1 MKKRILLTVVVT
13 LSLSI
18 LACSFQLI
26 PPSQPEPTPFPATVL
41 PVSAPIIEETGSG
54 PIITGETS
62 ITSSNLTGLYER
74 VNPGV
79 VTIWVFEELDAPH
92 EVTIPRG
99 QGSGFV
105 IDRDGH
111 IITNLHVIAGA
122 SAIEVDFTSGMK
134 VWAELVGVDSDS
146 DLAVLKVHVPEADLV
161 PLPLGDSDEIKVGEF
176 VAAIGNPFG
185 LQGTMTVGI
194 VSAIGRSLESEH
206 LTPEGIRFS
215 AGDLIQTDAAINPG
229 NSGGPLL
236 NFSGQVI
243 GINRAIHTE
252 TFTVDGSAA
261 SSGVGFAIPV
271 NILRRVAPA
280 IIQGGHF
287 DYPYL
292 GISSLNDQLWNLKII
307 EALGFGTNVF
317 GAYITEVVPGG
328 PADAAGLRGG
338 SEETSIPGLLAGG
351 DLLIAIDGQIIRQ
364 FDDMLSYLFK
374 HTEVGQDVVLTVIRD
389 NKEINITL
397 TIGARP

>member
-1 MKKRILLTVVVT
+1 MKTRILLTVAVT

-18 LACSFQLI
+18 LACSFQLVS
-26 PPSQPEPTPFPATVL
+26 PLQPEPTPLPVTELPVAAPMEESTTATVTDIGT
-41 PVSAPIIEETGSG
+41 PIIGSD
-54 PIITGETS
+54 
-62 ITSSNLTGLYER
+62 LTGLYER

-79 VTIWVFEELDAPH
+79 VTIWVFDEFDAPH
-92 EVTIPRG
+92 EITIPGG

-105 IDRDGH
+105 IDREGH
-111 IITNLHVIAGA
+111 IVTNQHVIAGA
-122 SAIEVDFTSGMK
+122 NAIEVDFTSGMK
-134 VWAELVGVDSDS
+134 AWAELVGVDPDS
-146 DLAVLKVHVPEADLV
+146 DLAVLKVDVPETSLT
-161 PLPLGDSDEIKVGEF
+161 PLPLGDSDEVTVGEF

-185 LQGTMTVGI
+185 LRGTMTVGI

-206 LTPEGIRFS
+206 ETPEGIRFS

-236 NFSGQVI
+236 NLSGQVI

-261 SSGVGFAIPV
+261 NSGVGFAIPV
-271 NILRRVAPA
+271 NILRRVVPA
-280 IIQGGHF
+280 IIQSGHY

-292 GISSLNDQLWNLKII
+292 GVTSLNDQLWNLRVI
-307 EALGFGTNVF
+307 EALGLDTNMF
-317 GAYITEVVPGG
+317 GAYITEVAPGG

-338 SEETSIPGLLAGG
+338 SEKTSIPGLLAGG
-351 DLLIAIDGQIIRQ
+351 DLLIAIDGQPIRQ

-374 HTEVGQDVVLTVIRD
+374 HTEVGQDVLLTVIRD
-389 NKEINITL
+389 NKEISVTL

>member
-1 MKKRILLTVVVT
+1 MKTRILLIVAVT

-26 PPSQPEPTPFPATVL
+26 PPLQPEPTPRPATLL
-41 PVSAPIIEETGSG
+41 PVAAPLESAAADPVLDIG
-54 PIITGETS
+54 TS
-62 ITSSNLTGLYER
+62 IIGSDLTGLYER

-79 VTIWVFEELDAPH
+79 VTIWVFEELGAPH

-105 IDRDGH
+105 IDLEGH
-111 IITNLHVIAGA
+111 IITNQHVIAGA
-122 SAIEVDFTSGMK
+122 DAIEVDFTSGMK
-134 VWAELVGVDSDS
+134 AWAELVGVDPDS
-146 DLAVLKVHVPEADLV
+146 DLAVLRVDVPIVDLI
-161 PLPLGDSDEIKVGEF
+161 PLPLGDSDEIKVGDF

-185 LQGTMTVGI
+185 LRGTMTVGI
-194 VSAIGRSLESEH
+194 VSAIGRSLDSEH

-261 SSGVGFAIPV
+261 NSGVGFAIPV

-280 IIQGGHF
+280 IIEGGHY

-292 GISSLNDQLWNLKII
+292 GVSSLNDQLWNLRTI

-317 GAYITEVVPGG
+317 GAYITEVVRGG

-338 SEETSIPGLLAGG
+338 DTETSIPGLLAGG

-374 HTEVGQDVVLTVIRD
+374 HTEVGQDVELTVIRD
-389 NKEINITL
+389 NKEMNITL

>member
-1 MKKRILLTVVVT
+1 MKKRIFLDVGVT

-26 PPSQPEPTPFPATVL
+26 PPLQLEPTPL
-41 PVSAPIIEETGSG
+41 PVTAIPISSPFEEAVPEPVIASG
-54 PIITGETS
+54 TS
-62 ITSSNLTGLYER
+62 ITGGDLTRLYEQ

-79 VTIWVFEELDAPH
+79 VTIWVFDESDAPD
-92 EVTIPRG
+92 EVALPIG

-105 IDRDGH
+105 IDRQGH
-111 IITNLHVIAGA
+111 IITNQHVVAGA
-122 SAIEVDFTSGMK
+122 AAIEVDFTSGMK
-134 VWAELVGVDSDS
+134 SWAELIGVDLDS
-146 DLAVLKVHVPEADLV
+146 DLAVLKVDVPDVNLA
-161 PLPLGDSDEIKVGEF
+161 PLPMGDSDEIKVGEF
-176 VAAIGNPFG
+176 VVAIGNPFG
-185 LQGTMTVGI
+185 LRGTMTVGI

-236 NFSGQVI
+236 NLNGQVI
-243 GINRAIHTE
+243 GINRAIQTE
-252 TFTVDGSAA
+252 TFTVEGSA
-261 SSGVGFAIPV
+261 SNSGVGFAIPV
-271 NILRRVAPA
+271 NILRSVAPA
-280 IIQGGHF
+280 IIRDGHY

-292 GISSLNDQLWNLKII
+292 GISSLNDRLWNLKVI
-307 EALGFGTNVF
+307 ETLGFGTNVF
-317 GAYITEVVPGG
+317 GAYITEVVAGG

-338 SEETSIPGLLAGG
+338 STETSIPGLFAGG

-364 FDDMLSYLFK
+364 FDDMLSYLFS
-374 HTEVGQDVVLTVIRD
+374 HTEVGQDVELTVIRD
-389 NKEINITL
+389 NKEISITL

>member
-1 MKKRILLTVVVT
+1 MKTRILLTVAVT
-13 LSLSI
+13 MSLSI

-26 PPSQPEPTPFPATVL
+26 PPLQPEPTPLPAPLL
-41 PVSAPIIEETGSG
+41 PVAAPLEGVATEPVIAGG
-54 PIITGETS
+54 TS
-62 ITSSNLTGLYER
+62 ITGGDLIGLYER

-79 VTIWVFEELDAPH
+79 VTIWVFEEIDAPH

-105 IDRDGH
+105 IDREGH
-111 IITNLHVIAGA
+111 IITNQHVVAGA
-122 SAIEVDFTSGMK
+122 DAIEVDFTSGMK
-134 VWAELVGVDSDS
+134 VWAELVGVDPDS
-146 DLAVLKVHVPEADLV
+146 DLAVLKVDVPETYLF
-161 PLPLGDSDEIKVGEF
+161 PLPLGDSDEVKVGEF
-176 VAAIGNPFG
+176 VVAIGNPFG
-185 LQGTMTVGI
+185 LRGTMTVGI

-236 NFSGQVI
+236 NLSGQVI

-261 SSGVGFAIPV
+261 NSGVGFSIPV

-280 IIQGGHF
+280 IIQGGHY

-292 GISSLNDQLWNLKII
+292 GISSLNDQLWNLKVI
-307 EALGFGTNVF
+307 EALGFGSNVF

-328 PADAAGLRGG
+328 PANAAGLRGG
-338 SEETSIPGLLAGG
+338 SKETSIPGLLAGG

-374 HTEVGQDVVLTVIRD
+374 HTEVGQDVELTVIRD
-389 NKEINITL
+389 NKEMNITL

>member
-1 MKKRILLTVVVT
+1 MKTRILLTVAVT
-13 LSLSI
+13 MSLSI

-26 PPSQPEPTPFPATVL
+26 PPLQPEPTPLPAPLL
-41 PVSAPIIEETGSG
+41 PVAAPLEGAATEPVIAGG
-54 PIITGETS
+54 TS
-62 ITSSNLTGLYER
+62 ITGGDLIGLYER

-79 VTIWVFEELDAPH
+79 VTIWVFEEIDAPH

-105 IDRDGH
+105 IDREGH
-111 IITNLHVIAGA
+111 IITNQHVVAGA
-122 SAIEVDFTSGMK
+122 DAIEVDFTSGMK
-134 VWAELVGVDSDS
+134 VWAELVGVDPDS
-146 DLAVLKVHVPEADLV
+146 DLAVLKVDVPETYLF
-161 PLPLGDSDEIKVGEF
+161 PLPLGDSDEVKVGEF
-176 VAAIGNPFG
+176 VVAIGNPFG
-185 LQGTMTVGI
+185 LRGTMTVGI

-236 NFSGQVI
+236 NLSGQVI

-261 SSGVGFAIPV
+261 NSGVGFSIPV

-280 IIQGGHF
+280 IIQGGHY

-292 GISSLNDQLWNLKII
+292 GISSLNDQLWNLKVI
-307 EALGFGTNVF
+307 EALGFGSNVF

-328 PADAAGLRGG
+328 PANAAGLRGG
-338 SEETSIPGLLAGG
+338 SKETSIPGLLAGG

-374 HTEVGQDVVLTVIRD
+374 HTEVGQDVELTVIRD
-389 NKEINITL
+389 NKEMNITL

>member
-1 MKKRILLTVVVT
+1 MKTRILVTVAVA

-26 PPSQPEPTPFPATVL
+26 PPLQPKPTPISATSL
-41 PVSAPIIEETGSG
+41 PVAAPLEGAATEPVIAGG
-54 PIITGETS
+54 TS
-62 ITSSNLTGLYER
+62 ITSGDLTGLYER

-79 VTIWVFEELDAPH
+79 VTILVFGEIEAPH
-92 EVTIPRG
+92 EVSIPRG

-105 IDRDGH
+105 IDREGH
-111 IITNLHVIAGA
+111 IITNQHVIAGA
-122 SAIEVDFTSGMK
+122 NSIEVDFTSGMK
-134 VWAELVGVDSDS
+134 VWAELVGVDPDS
-146 DLAVLKVHVPEADLV
+146 DLAILKVDVPEADLA
-161 PLPLGDSDEIKVGEF
+161 PIPLGDSDEIKVGEF

-206 LTPEGIRFS
+206 LTPEGVRFS

-236 NFSGQVI
+236 NLSGQVI

-261 SSGVGFAIPV
+261 NSGVGFAIPV
-271 NILRRVAPA
+271 NILRRVAPS
-280 IIQGGHF
+280 IIGDGHYY

-292 GISSLNDQLWNLKII
+292 GVSSLNDQLWNLKVI

-328 PADAAGLRGG
+328 PADAAGLRAG
-338 SEETSIPGLLAGG
+338 SQETSIPGLLAGG

-374 HTEVGQDVVLTVIRD
+374 HTEAGQDVVLTLIRD
-389 NKEINITL
+389 NEEMNVTL

>member
-1 MKKRILLTVVVT
+1 MKKRILLAVVVT
-13 LSLSI
+13 ISLSI

-26 PPSQPEPTPFPATVL
+26 PPFQPEPTPLPAPVL
-41 PVSAPIIEETGSG
+41 PVASPIEESISEPFIDGG
-54 PIITGETS
+54 TS
-62 ITSSNLTGLYER
+62 ITGGDLTGLYER

-105 IDRDGH
+105 IDREGH
-111 IITNLHVIAGA
+111 IITNQHVIAGA

-134 VWAELVGVDSDS
+134 VWAELVGVDPDS
-146 DLAVLKVHVPEADLV
+146 DLAVLKVDVAEAELI
-161 PLPLGDSDEIKVGEF
+161 PLPLGDSDEISVGEF

-185 LQGTMTVGI
+185 LRGTMTVGI

-236 NFSGQVI
+236 NLSGQVI
-243 GINRAIHTE
+243 GINRAIQTE

-280 IIQGGHF
+280 IIQGGHY

-292 GISSLNDQLWNLKII
+292 GVSSLNDQLWNLKII

-338 SEETSIPGLLAGG
+338 SEETSLPGLLAGG

-364 FDDMLSYLFK
+364 FDDMLTYLFK

-389 NKEINITL
+389 NKEMNITL

>member
-1 MKKRILLTVVVT
+1 MKARILLTVAVT

-18 LACSFQLI
+18 LACNFQLI
-26 PPSQPEPTPFPATVL
+26 PPLQPEPTRLPAPLL
-41 PVSAPIIEETGSG
+41 PVAAPLEGAATDPVIDIG
-54 PIITGETS
+54 TS
-62 ITSSNLTGLYER
+62 IIGSDLTGLYER

-79 VTIWVFEELDAPH
+79 VTIWVFEEFDAPH
-92 EVTIPRG
+92 EVMIPRG

-105 IDRDGH
+105 IDREGH
-111 IITNLHVIAGA
+111 IITNQHVIAGA
-122 SAIEVDFTSGMK
+122 DAIEVDFTSGMK
-134 VWAELVGVDSDS
+134 VWAELVGVDPDS
-146 DLAVLKVHVPEADLV
+146 DLAVLKVDVPMVDLI
-161 PLPLGDSDEIKVGEF
+161 PLPLGDSDDVKVGEF
-176 VAAIGNPFG
+176 VVAIGNPFG
-185 LQGTMTVGI
+185 LRGTMTVGI
-194 VSAIGRSLESEH
+194 VSAIGRSLDSEH

-236 NFSGQVI
+236 NISGQVI
-243 GINRAIHTE
+243 GINRAIQTE

-261 SSGVGFAIPV
+261 NSGVGFAIPV

-280 IIQGGHF
+280 IIQGGHY

-307 EALGFGTNVF
+307 EALGFGTNVY

-338 SEETSIPGLLAGG
+338 SKETSIPGLLAGG
-351 DLLIAIDGQIIRQ
+351 DLLIAINGQIIRQ

-374 HTEVGQDVVLTVIRD
+374 HTEVGQDVELTVIRD
-389 NKEINITL
+389 NKEMNIML

>member
-1 MKKRILLTVVVT
+1 MKTRILLTVAVT
-13 LSLSI
+13 MSLSI
-18 LACSFQLI
+18 LACSSQLI
-26 PPSQPEPTPFPATVL
+26 PPLQPEPTPLPAPLL
-41 PVSAPIIEETGSG
+41 PVAAPLEGAATEPVIAGG
-54 PIITGETS
+54 TS
-62 ITSSNLTGLYER
+62 ITDGDLTGLYER

-79 VTIWVFEELDAPH
+79 VTIWVFEEIDAPH

-105 IDRDGH
+105 IDREGH
-111 IITNLHVIAGA
+111 IITNQHVIAGA
-122 SAIEVDFTSGMK
+122 DAIEVDFTSGMK
-134 VWAELVGVDSDS
+134 VWAELVGVDPDS
-146 DLAVLKVHVPEADLV
+146 DLAVLKVDVPEAYLF
-161 PLPLGDSDEIKVGEF
+161 PLPLGDSDEVKVGEF

-185 LQGTMTVGI
+185 LRGTMTVGI

-236 NFSGQVI
+236 NLSGQVI

-261 SSGVGFAIPV
+261 NSGVGFSIPV

-280 IIQGGHF
+280 IIQGGHY

-292 GISSLNDQLWNLKII
+292 GISSLNDQLWNLKVI
-307 EALGFGTNVF
+307 EALGFGSNVF

-328 PADAAGLRGG
+328 PANAAGLRGG
-338 SEETSIPGLLAGG
+338 SKETSIPGLLAGG

-374 HTEVGQDVVLTVIRD
+374 HTEVGQDVELTVIRD
-389 NKEINITL
+389 NKEMNITL

>member
-1 MKKRILLTVVVT
+1 MKTRILLTIAVT
-13 LSLSI
+13 ISLSI

-26 PPSQPEPTPFPATVL
+26 PPLLPKPTLLPATLL
-41 PVSAPIIEETGSG
+41 PVAAPLEGAATEPVIAGG
-54 PIITGETS
+54 TS
-62 ITSSNLTGLYER
+62 ITNGDLTGLYER

-79 VTIWVFEELDAPH
+79 VTIWVFEEFDSPH
-92 EVTIPRG
+92 EVTIPSG

-105 IDRDGH
+105 IDREGH
-111 IITNLHVIAGA
+111 IITNQHVIAGA
-122 SAIEVDFTSGMK
+122 DAIEVDFTSGMK
-134 VWAELVGVDSDS
+134 VWAELVGVDPDS
-146 DLAVLKVHVPEADLV
+146 DLAVLKVDVLEADLI
-161 PLPLGDSDEIKVGEF
+161 PLPLGDSDEVKVGEF
-176 VAAIGNPFG
+176 VVAIGNPFG
-185 LQGTMTVGI
+185 LRGTMTVGI

-236 NFSGQVI
+236 NLSGQVI

-261 SSGVGFAIPV
+261 NSGVGFSIPV
-271 NILRRVAPA
+271 NILRRVAPV
-280 IIQGGHF
+280 IIAGGHY

-307 EALGFGTNVF
+307 EALGFGSNVF

-338 SEETSIPGLLAGG
+338 NKETSIPGLLAGG
-351 DLLIAIDGQIIRQ
+351 DLLIAIDGRIIRQ

-374 HTEVGQDVVLTVIRD
+374 HTEVGQDVELTVIRD

>member
-1 MKKRILLTVVVT
+1 MKTRILLTVAVT

-26 PPSQPEPTPFPATVL
+26 PPLQPEPTPRPATVL
-41 PVSAPIIEETGSG
+41 PVAAPLEGAAPDPIIDIG
-54 PIITGETS
+54 TS
-62 ITSSNLTGLYER
+62 IISSDLTGLYER

-79 VTIWVFEELDAPH
+79 VTIWVFEEFDAPH

-105 IDRDGH
+105 IDHEGH
-111 IITNLHVIAGA
+111 IITNQHVIAGA
-122 SAIEVDFTSGMK
+122 DAIEVDFTSGMK
-134 VWAELVGVDSDS
+134 AWAELIGVDPDS
-146 DLAVLKVHVPEADLV
+146 DLAVLRVDVPTVDLV

-185 LQGTMTVGI
+185 LRGTMTVGI
-194 VSAIGRSLESEH
+194 VSAIGRSLDSEH

-236 NFSGQVI
+236 NLSGQVI

-261 SSGVGFAIPV
+261 NSGVGFAIPV

-280 IIQGGHF
+280 IIEGGHY

-292 GISSLNDQLWNLKII
+292 GVSSLNDQLWNLRII

-338 SEETSIPGLLAGG
+338 DKETSIPGLLAGG

-374 HTEVGQDVVLTVIRD
+374 HTEVGQDVELTVIRD
-389 NKEINITL
+389 NKEMNITL

>member
-1 MKKRILLTVVVT
+1 MKTRILGIVAVT
-13 LSLSI
+13 ISLSI
-18 LACSFQLI
+18 LACSSQLI
-26 PPSQPEPTPFPATVL
+26 PPLQPEPTPLSATSL
-41 PVSAPIIEETGSG
+41 PVATSLEDATTEPVIAGG
-54 PIITGETS
+54 TS
-62 ITSSNLTGLYER
+62 ITGGDLTGLYER

-79 VTIWVFEELDAPH
+79 VTIWVFGETDAPH
-92 EVTIPRG
+92 EVSIPRG

-105 IDRDGH
+105 IDREGY
-111 IITNLHVIAGA
+111 IVTNQHVIAGA
-122 SAIEVDFTSGMK
+122 NAIEVDFSSGMK
-134 VWAELVGVDSDS
+134 VWAELVGVDPDS
-146 DLAVLKVHVPEADLV
+146 DLAILKVDVPEADLV
-161 PLPLGDSDEIKVGEF
+161 PIPLGDSNKIKVGEF

-206 LTPEGIRFS
+206 LTPGGIRFS

-236 NFSGQVI
+236 NLSGQVI

-261 SSGVGFAIPV
+261 NSGVGFAIPV

-280 IIQGGHF
+280 IIQDGRY

-292 GISSLNDQLWNLKII
+292 GISSLNDQLWNLKVI
-307 EALGFGTNVF
+307 EALGFGTNMF
-317 GAYITEVVPGG
+317 GAYITEIVPGG
-328 PADAAGLRGG
+328 PADDAGLRGG
-338 SEETSIPGLLAGG
+338 SQETSIPGLLAGG

-374 HTEVGQDVVLTVIRD
+374 YTEPGQDVELTIIRD
-389 NKEINITL
+389 NEEMNVTL

>member
-1 MKKRILLTVVVT
+1 MKTRILLIVAVT

-26 PPSQPEPTPFPATVL
+26 PPLQPEPTPRPATLL
-41 PVSAPIIEETGSG
+41 PVAAPLESAAADPVLDIG
-54 PIITGETS
+54 TS
-62 ITSSNLTGLYER
+62 IIGSDLTGLYER

-79 VTIWVFEELDAPH
+79 VTIWVFEELGAPH

-105 IDRDGH
+105 IDLEGH
-111 IITNLHVIAGA
+111 IITNQHVIAGA
-122 SAIEVDFTSGMK
+122 DAIEVDFTSGMK
-134 VWAELVGVDSDS
+134 AWAELVGVDPDS
-146 DLAVLKVHVPEADLV
+146 DLAVLRVDVPTIDLI
-161 PLPLGDSDEIKVGEF
+161 PLPLGDSDEIKVGDF

-185 LQGTMTVGI
+185 LRGTMTVGI
-194 VSAIGRSLESEH
+194 VSAIGRSLDSEH

-261 SSGVGFAIPV
+261 NSGVGFAIPV

-280 IIQGGHF
+280 IIEGGHY

-292 GISSLNDQLWNLKII
+292 GVSSLNDQLWNLRTI

-317 GAYITEVVPGG
+317 GAYITEVVRGG

-338 SEETSIPGLLAGG
+338 DTETSIPGLLAGG

-374 HTEVGQDVVLTVIRD
+374 HTEVGQDVELTVIRD
-389 NKEINITL
+389 NKEMNITL

>member
-1 MKKRILLTVVVT
+1 MKTRILLTVAVT
-13 LSLSI
+13 ISLSI

-26 PPSQPEPTPFPATVL
+26 PPLLPKPTLLPATLL
-41 PVSAPIIEETGSG
+41 PVAAPLEGAATEPVIAGG
-54 PIITGETS
+54 TS
-62 ITSSNLTGLYER
+62 ITDGDLTGLYER

-79 VTIWVFEELDAPH
+79 VTIWVFEEFDSPH
-92 EVTIPRG
+92 EVTIPSG

-105 IDRDGH
+105 IDREGH
-111 IITNLHVIAGA
+111 IITNQHVIAGA
-122 SAIEVDFTSGMK
+122 DAIEVDFTSGMK
-134 VWAELVGVDSDS
+134 VWAELVGVDPDS
-146 DLAVLKVHVPEADLV
+146 DLAVLKVDVPEADLI
-161 PLPLGDSDEIKVGEF
+161 PLPLGDSDEVKVGEF
-176 VAAIGNPFG
+176 VVAIGNPFG
-185 LQGTMTVGI
+185 LRGTMTVGI

-236 NFSGQVI
+236 NLSGQVI

-261 SSGVGFAIPV
+261 NSGVGFSIPV
-271 NILRRVAPA
+271 NILRRVAPV
-280 IIQGGHF
+280 IIAGGHY

-307 EALGFGTNVF
+307 EALGFGSNVF

-338 SEETSIPGLLAGG
+338 NKETSIPGLLAGG
-351 DLLIAIDGQIIRQ
+351 DLLIAIDGRIIRQ

-374 HTEVGQDVVLTVIRD
+374 HTEVGQDVELTVIRD
-389 NKEINITL
+389 NKEMNITL